1 LEEERSMLARKVRK
15 KQQKLGGIGVGMTWC
30 DVREVKRDEG
40 MMREWWGND
49 EGVVVAEVEKLQ
61 ATDDLIE

>member
-1 LEEERSMLARKVRK
+1 
-15 KQQKLGGIGVGMTWC
+15 
-30 DVREVKRDEG
+30 VKRDEG